1 MNAPAGTLKN
11 IQVARAIAALCVVAY
26 HLGAMPFGQVG
37 VDVFFVISGFIMS
50 YIAPSEGRAFF
61 AKRIAR
67 IVPLYWLL
75 TLGVYSIAVLKP
87 QWLNT
92 TTEGAAYL
100 VKSLLF
106 IPYIKENGNWGPL
119 LRNGWTLTY
128 EMFFYVVIAL
138 SIFCVRAKYATLL
151 GSAILILA
159 CGFAAVHG
167 TGNLIADYLM
177 HPLVLE
183 FCLGV
188 ACYWISRSKHFGRVN
203 PAIWIAVAILSVI
216 AIAVLNAIFGD
227 PDRFQRVARYGLPAF
242 AIILSLLG
250 LERSGV
256 VMRNPVLAQL
266 GAASYSIYLLHPYV
280 IGAMEKILHVH
291 AGISTATGAFAALI
305 AIVAVCVSGW
315 LCFRYVE
322 APMQGMLK
330 RYRIRAPRVRPSA

>member
-11 IQVARAIAALCVVAY
+11 IQVARAVAALSVVAY

-50 YIAPSEGRAFF
+50 YIAPSDGRAFL

-75 TLGVYSIAVLKP
+75 TFGVYAIAVLEP

-92 TTEGAAYL
+92 TTEGASYL

-119 LRNGWTLTY
+119 LRNGWTLIY
-128 EMFFYVVIAL
+128 EMFFYLVVAV
-138 SIFCVRAKYATLL
+138 SILCVRAKYATLL
-151 GSAILILA
+151 SSVILILA
-159 CGFAAVHG
+159 CGFASAHG

-177 HPLVLE
+177 QPLVLE

-188 ACYWISRSKHFGRVN
+188 ACYWIFRSNHFGRIK
-203 PAIWIAVAILSVI
+203 PAIWVTVAILSVI
-216 AIAVLNAIFGD
+216 TIAGLNAVFGD
-227 PDRFQRVARYGLPAF
+227 PEGFQRVARYGMPAF
-242 AIILSLLG
+242 AIIVSLLG

-256 VMRNPVLAQL
+256 IFRNPVLAQM
-266 GAASYSIYLLHPYV
+266 GAASYSIYLLHPYA
-280 IGAMEKILHVH
+280 IGAMEKVLHVH

-330 RYRIRAPRVRPSA
+330 RFRVRAPRVRPSA

>member
-1 MNAPAGTLKN
+1 MDAHAGTLKN
-11 IQVARAIAALCVVAY
+11 IQVARAVAALSVVAY

-50 YIAPSEGRAFF
+50 YIAPSDGRAFL

-75 TLGVYSIAVLKP
+75 TFGVYAIAVLEP

-92 TTEGAAYL
+92 TTEGASYL

-119 LRNGWTLTY
+119 LRNGWTLIY
-128 EMFFYVVIAL
+128 EMFFYLVVAV
-138 SIFCVRAKYATLL
+138 SILCVRAKYATLL
-151 GSAILILA
+151 SSVILILA
-159 CGFAAVHG
+159 CGFASAHG
-167 TGNLIADYLM
+167 TGNLIANYLM
-177 HPLVLE
+177 QPLVLE

-188 ACYWISRSKHFGRVN
+188 ACYWIFRSNHFGRIK
-203 PAIWIAVAILSVI
+203 PAIWVTVAILSVI
-216 AIAVLNAIFGD
+216 TIAGLNAVFGD
-227 PDRFQRVARYGLPAF
+227 PEGFQRVARYGMPAF
-242 AIILSLLG
+242 AIIVSLLG

-256 VMRNPVLAQL
+256 IFRNPVLAQM
-266 GAASYSIYLLHPYV
+266 GAASYSIYLLHPYA
-280 IGAMEKILHVH
+280 IGAMEKVLHVH

-330 RYRIRAPRVRPSA
+330 RFRVRAPRVRPSA